1 MRPFARRRR
10 LTLAALLPL
19 VLGAAPQP
27 PAGPEGEGPGETFF
41 EALEVTLVNL
51 DVQVTDRAGRR
62 VSGLTAADFEVR
74 EDGRAVALTHFAET
88 GARPAPGT
96 AAPLPAPPPPA
107 TPPPSTPA
115 PGEPVPLDAAVPAG
129 DQDVH
134 VVLYFDNLFLRP
146 FTRNYALGQI
156 PNLLAKLDPLAR
168 VMVVTFE
175 RSLHVRH
182 PFTRD
187 RRAVLAALAGLTE
200 LSALGE
206 QSARERREVMR
217 GVESSRRLIDAEPL
231 VDAFAKAQYDDVVR
245 SIRGLQDTV
254 ASLAGLPGRKA
265 VVHVSDGLP
274 LTAAEDLFYLLDQK
288 FGDTVASQLRANR
301 YKAARELR
309 ELAARANANRVTFYT
324 LEAAGMR
331 AHESLSAEHGGSST
345 SVYIEIDGAREMNEE
360 QPLLMLAA
368 DTGGLATLNTNNLDD
383 ALLEVAADLSTYY
396 SLGYSPGHG
405 GDGRYHTVEVRVK
418 KPGLAA
424 RHRAGYRAKTSEVV
438 LQEGTVAA
446 LVHGA
451 ERNRLGV
458 ALEFEAPTA
467 REDGH
472 FLVPLLVRIPIAALA
487 LVRQGEQHVGRLQV
501 AVAVMDGEGRLS
513 EVETTPVPI
522 AIPAA
527 DFLGARGRSYVYAAR
542 LLMTRGDQVV
552 GVGVRDDL
560 AGELAFVRRPMRVG
574 G

>member
-1 MRPFARRRR
+1 MRPLARRRR
-10 LTLAALLPL
+10 LALAALLPF

-27 PAGPEGEGPGETFF
+27 PAETAGERPDETFF

-51 DVQVTDRAGRR
+51 DVQATDRAGRR
-62 VSGLTAADFEVR
+62 VSGLTADDFEVR
-74 EDGRAVALTHFAET
+74 EDGRPVALTHFAEI
-88 GARPAPGT
+88 GPAAAAPAP
-96 AAPLPAPPPPA
+96 AAPVAPQA
-107 TPPPSTPA
+107 AA
-115 PGEPVPLDAAVPAG
+115 PVAPQAAAAAG
-129 DQDVH
+129 DRDMH

-146 FTRNYALGQI
+146 FTRNYALAQI
-156 PNLLAKLDPLAR
+156 PGLLAKLDPLAR

-175 RSLHVRH
+175 RSLHVRL

-187 RRAVLAALAGLTE
+187 RRAVLAALSDLAE

-206 QSARERREVMR
+206 QSARERRDVMQR
-217 GVESSRRLIDAEPL
+217 VESSRRLIDAEPL
-231 VDAFAKAQYDDVVR
+231 VDAYAKAQFDDVVR
-245 SIRGLQDTV
+245 SVRGLHDTV

-265 VVHVSDGLP
+265 LVHVSDGLP

-301 YKAARELR
+301 YKVARELR

-324 LEAAGMR
+324 VEAAGMR

-368 DTGGLATLNTNNLDD
+368 DTGGLATLNTNNLDE
-383 ALLEVAADLSTYY
+383 ALLEVAADLSSYY

-418 KPGLAA
+418 RAGVET
-424 RHRAGYRAKTSEVV
+424 RHRAGYRAKTPAVV
-438 LQEGTVAA
+438 LHEGTVAA

-451 ERNRLGV
+451 ERNRLG
-458 ALEFEAPTA
+458 LELQFEVPTA
-467 REDGH
+467 RADGH
-472 FLVPLLVRIPIAALA
+472 YLVPVLVRIPIAALA
-487 LVRQGEQHVGRLQV
+487 LVPQGDQHVGRLQV
-501 AVAVMDGEGRLS
+501 ALAVMDGEGRLS
-513 EVETTPVPI
+513 EIETTPVPI

-527 DFLGARGRSYVYAAR
+527 DLQGARGQFYVYAAQ
-542 LLMTRGDQVV
+542 LLMARGDQVV

-560 AGELAFVRRPMRVG
+560 AGELSFVRRPLRVG